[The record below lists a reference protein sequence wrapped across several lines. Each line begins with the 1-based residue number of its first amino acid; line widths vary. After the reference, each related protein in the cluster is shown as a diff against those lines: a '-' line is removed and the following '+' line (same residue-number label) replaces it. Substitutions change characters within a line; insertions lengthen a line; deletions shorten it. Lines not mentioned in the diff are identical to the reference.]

1 VANRR
6 LRECDGSRGPI
17 DDSFEQALNKLGYV
31 EGQNLIVERR
41 YTAGQPDQLARAARE
56 LVGLNVDVIVV
67 WGPAATVAV
76 KNATTTIP
84 VVFLAGGAAV
94 EHGLVSGLARPGGNL
109 TGITFQANRTLA
121 PKYFEYLRELLPK
134 LSHVAVLRFPAEDP
148 VAPEGSL

>member
-1 VANRR
+1 M
-6 LRECDGSRGPI
+6 
-17 DDSFEQALNKLGYV
+17 
-31 EGQNLIVERR
+31 
-41 YTAGQPDQLARAARE
+41 
-56 LVGLNVDVIVV
+56 VGLNVDVIVV

-76 KNATTTIP
+76 KNAATTIP

-148 VAPEGSL
+148 VLRRDLCSLGAAPGLLFFSGFDLAITSYPPILKDVNY